1 MSISSIKQIISVKI
15 NLDPHE
21 INSNYEET
29 IKNKLKNKYGDKC
42 YVNGYIYKSS
52 IEIVKISGGRCIGS
66 HLHGAYTFEVA
77 FSALFTIP
85 LKGDKIQCKINTINT
100 FGIVAS
106 CYPINKVFIPR
117 TIQLSKNPDVLEKL
131 SVNSFVL
138 VEIMDSAIVDS
149 KLCVGGFIVETN
161 IAAPNIFIIPNSS
174 SNISIGVIKS
184 KEMSKALMLNNSP
197 LLGNNEEV
205 LNAEHR
211 IKDEIIWA
219 KHIRKLI
226 NPYEM
231 LNDYGN
237 LVIIESSVVSRAF
250 FKLWEILND
259 VAGPN
264 EDSSIKIA
272 CLAEAPGGFISSLW
286 NYRNRIINQ
295 SNDEFWTI
303 SLRKSDITGPMV
315 RDFDDDASK
324 YFFDYI
330 NKQGGKINVDDKTSG
345 DLTDTSVIKSFISD
359 VGKSSCSYVTADGG
373 IDKSTNELYDL
384 EEIAN
389 AKLFYGEIITAIG
402 LQKVGGT
409 FVIKF
414 YDIYYEITVQLILLL
429 QKYYE
434 KVSITK
440 PKTSRPANSE
450 KYIVAEKFIGISD
463 SEYEDYLSLLDIW
476 NTIESQPLPSYK
488 DNKEFVE
495 RIFNVSID
503 PESEFVDSLKSFN
516 EKTSSEQLRKLID
529 GIGIYDTYEEEL
541 KSYNASI
548 KSSKLNANN
557 KFDKFSKEIKSNQ
570 NDLAI
575 EWCKTYNIPTKKIIK
590 LT

>member
-1 MSISSIKQIISVKI
+1 MSISTVKQIISVKI

-21 INSNYEET
+21 INSYYEDT

-52 IEIVKISGGRCIGS
+52 IEIVKISGGRCLGS

-77 FSALFTIP
+77 FSALFSIP
-85 LKGDKIQCKINTINT
+85 VKGDKIQCKINTINT

-106 CYPINKVFIPR
+106 AYPINKIFIPR

-131 SVNSFVL
+131 SVNSFIL
-138 VEIMDSAIVDS
+138 VEIMDSAIVDN

-161 IAAPNIFIIPNSS
+161 IAPPNIFIIPNSV
-174 SNISIGVIKS
+174 SNMTIGIIKS
-184 KEMSKALMLNNSP
+184 KEMSKPLLLNNSP

-205 LNAEHR
+205 LTAEHR
-211 IKDEIIWA
+211 IKDEKIWA

-237 LVIIESSVVSRAF
+237 LVSIDSSVVSRAF

-259 VAGPN
+259 IAGPN
-264 EDSSIKIA
+264 EEKSIKIA
-272 CLAEAPGGFISSLW
+272 CLAEAPGGFISCLW

-303 SLRKSDITGPMV
+303 SLRKSDITGPSF
-315 RDFDDDASK
+315 RDFDDDSSK
-324 YFFDYI
+324 YLFDYMKRH
-330 NKQGGKINVDDKTSG
+330 NGTNGTINVDDKTSG
-345 DLTDTSVIKSFISD
+345 DLTDVSVIKSFISD
-359 VGKSSCSYVTADGG
+359 VGRNSCEYITADGG

-389 AKLFYGEIITAIG
+389 AKLFYGEIITAFGI
-402 LQKVGGT
+402 QKTGGT

-429 QKYYE
+429 QKFYE

-450 KYIVAEKFIGISD
+450 KYIVAEKFIGINDSD
-463 SEYEDYLSLLDIW
+463 LEEYFILLDTW
-476 NTIESQPLPSYK
+476 NSIEKEPLPNYK
-488 DNKEFVE
+488 ENKDFVE
-495 RIFNVSID
+495 RLFNVSID
-503 PESEFVDSLKSFN
+503 PDSDFIDSLRSFN
-516 EKTSSEQLRKLID
+516 EKTSREQLRKLID
-529 GIGIYDTYEEEL
+529 GIGIYDTYENEL
-541 KSYNASI
+541 KG
-548 KSSKLNANN
+548 KSAKSTTN
-557 KFDKFSKEIKSNQ
+557 FDKFAKEIKYNQ

-575 EWCKTYNIPTKKIIK
+575 EWCKSYNIPTKKINSSK
-590 LT
+590 YN

>member
-1 MSISSIKQIISVKI
+1 MSISSVKQIISVKI
-15 NLDPHE
+15 NLEPNE
-21 INSNYEET
+21 VNSKYEDI

-42 YVNGYIYKSS
+42 YINGYIYKSS
-52 IEIVKISGGRCIGS
+52 IEIVKISGGRCLGS

-77 FSALFTIP
+77 FSALFSIP
-85 LKGDKIQCKINTINT
+85 VKGDKIQCKINTINT

-106 CYPINKVFIPR
+106 AYPINKVFIPR

-138 VEIMDSAIVDS
+138 VEIMDSAIVDN
-149 KLCVGGFIVETN
+149 KLCVGGYIIETN
-161 IAAPNIFIIPNSS
+161 ISPPNIFIVPNAST
-174 SNISIGVIKS
+174 NISIEIIKS
-184 KEMSKALMLNNSP
+184 KEISKPLMINNSV

-205 LNAEHR
+205 ITAEHR
-211 IKDEIIWA
+211 IKDEKIWA

-231 LNDYGN
+231 LNDHGN
-237 LVIIESSVVSRAF
+237 LVNIESSVVSRAF

-259 VAGPN
+259 VDGPN
-264 EDSSIKIA
+264 ENNSIKIA

-359 VGKSSCSYVTADGG
+359 VGKSSCSYITADGG

-384 EEIAN
+384 EEVAN

-402 LQKVGGT
+402 LQKEGGT

-463 SEYEDYLSLLDIW
+463 SEYEEYLSLLDTW
-476 NTIESQPLPSYK
+476 NSIETEQLPNYK
-488 DNKEFVE
+488 ENKNFIE
-495 RIFNVSID
+495 RIFNISID
-503 PESEFVDSLKSFN
+503 PDSEFIYSLKSFN
-516 EKTSSEQLRKLID
+516 EKTSREQLRKLID
-529 GIGIYDTYEEEL
+529 GIGIYDTYENDL
-541 KSYNASI
+541 KGI
-548 KSSKLNANN
+548 LMSKTLKTANN
-557 KFDKFSKEIKSNQ
+557 FDKFTKEIKYNQ
-570 NDLAI
+570 NDLAV
-575 EWCKTYNIPTKKIIK
+575 EWCKTYNVPIKKII
-590 LT
+590 